1 MTLARIAPRTRSLL
15 GTAFVGA
22 ALLLAAAPTEALAA
36 EIIVKAVKIKKR
48 ASTLT
53 YQGGGGSEAVG
64 RFEVGELSVTT
75 TTETR
80 FVDKVEG
87 GRVSSTA
94 VQLTFAVEPKDGAS
108 ISKVALDLTMT
119 DCTGAVKTERVS
131 AIGERSFSAK
141 FKLPD
146 YTTCPWQ
153 LTHETVLPTD
163 KSGTVRAYESAEK
176 APKDRCAADFKLGE
190 VGFTTTAGPKDAP
203 PAVLMSF
210 DFDVVPDAPTRTDM
224 LVQLTNCEGEKQVV
238 RVSLEAMDGRYTGSA
253 SLPQT
258 PSCPWVLTYGEVYVD
273 GPCGDLNTWAIDFG
287 QAKQANTNGT
297 GTRSGASTVKATKPA
312 LK

>member
-15 GTAFVGA
+15 GTALVGA

-36 EIIVKAVKIKKR
+36 EIIVKQVKVKKR
-48 ASTLT
+48 NSNLRHS
-53 YQGGGGSEAVG
+53 GSSEAVG
-64 RFEVGELSVTT
+64 RFEVGELLVTT

-80 FVDKVEG
+80 FVEKVEG
-87 GRVSSTA
+87 GRISSTA
-94 VQLTFAVEPKDGAS
+94 GQLTFAVEPKDGAS
-108 ISKVALDLTMT
+108 IGKVVLDLTMT

-131 AIGERSFSAK
+131 ALGERSFSAK

-153 LTHETVLPTD
+153 LTHETVRVTD
-163 KSGTVRAYESAEK
+163 QGGVVRAYESTEK
-176 APKDRCAADFKLGE
+176 APKDRCAAEFKLGE
-190 VGFTTTAGPKDAP
+190 VGFTTTAAPKDVP

-210 DFDVVPDAPTRTDM
+210 DFDVLPDAPTRTDM
-224 LVQLTNCEGEKQVV
+224 LVQLTNCDGEKQVV
-238 RVSLEAMDGRYTGSA
+238 RVALEALDGRYTGSA

-258 PSCPWVLTYGEVYVD
+258 PSCPWALTYGEVYVD
-273 GPCGDLNTWAIDFG
+273 GPCGDVSTWAIDFG
-287 QAKQANTNGT
+287 QAKQANNNGT
-297 GTRSGASTVKATKPA
+297 GTRSGASTVKTSKPA

>member
-15 GTAFVGA
+15 GTAFVA
-22 ALLLAAAPTEALAA
+22 TALLLAAAPTEALAA
-36 EIIVKAVKIKKR
+36 EIIVKSVKVKKR
-48 ASTLT
+48 NSSILRVDR
-53 YQGGGGSEAVG
+53 SEAVG

-80 FVDKVEG
+80 FVEKVEG
-87 GRVSSTA
+87 GRISSTA
-94 VQLTFAVEPKDGAS
+94 GQLTFAVEPKDGAS

-131 AIGERSFSAK
+131 ALGERSFSAK

-153 LTHETVLPTD
+153 LTHETVRVTD
-163 KSGTVRAYESAEK
+163 QGGVVRAYESTEK
-176 APKDRCAADFKLGE
+176 APKDRCAAEFKLGE
-190 VGFTTTAGPKDAP
+190 VGFTTTAAPKDAP

-224 LVQLTNCEGEKQVV
+224 LVQLTNCDGEKQVV
-238 RVSLEAMDGRYTGSA
+238 RADLQGMNGHYTGSA

-258 PSCPWVLTYGEVYVD
+258 PSCPWALTYGEIYVD
-273 GPCGDLNTWAIDFG
+273 GPCGDVSTWAIDFG
-287 QAKQANTNGT
+287 QPQPANTNGQT
-297 GTRSGASTVKATKPA
+297 TRSGANSVKTAKPA